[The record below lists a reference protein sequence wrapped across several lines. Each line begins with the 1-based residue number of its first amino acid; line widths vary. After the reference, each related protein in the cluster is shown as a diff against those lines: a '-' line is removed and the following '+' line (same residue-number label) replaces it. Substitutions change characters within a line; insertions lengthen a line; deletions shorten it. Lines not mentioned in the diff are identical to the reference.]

1 MQEKD
6 TNLIKRITNAISN
19 FRGGIGMKI
28 KDLIFKVFTRLSMGI
43 VLAASIYLIIYILVN
58 GVPHLKLSLF
68 SFEYTSDNV
77 SLMPALITTV
87 FIVILTLVVALPIG
101 IATAIYLVE
110 YARPKSRLARIM
122 KVSTE
127 ALSGIP
133 SIIYGLFGFLFF
145 VTTLSFSYSLLSGSL
160 TLAIMI
166 LPFIIRTTQEAL
178 IDVPN
183 SYREAALAMGSSKL
197 YMIFKVV
204 LPSAAAGILSGII
217 LSIGRIVGE
226 SAALIY
232 TLGTVAKIPDSLF
245 SSGRTLAIHMWAL
258 SSEGF
263 HTNEA
268 YATAVVLLVVVLL
281 MNGASLLVTKK
292 LMKGSN
298 YETSN

>member
-1 MQEKD
+1 MKVKD
-6 TNLIKRITNAISN
+6 S
-19 FRGGIGMKI
+19 
-28 KDLIFKVFTRLSMGI
+28 IFKWFIRLSMAL
-43 VLAASIYLIIYILVN
+43 VLSASIFLVLYILVN
-58 GVPHLKLSLF
+58 GLPHLKLSLF
-68 SFEYTSDNV
+68 SFTYTSENV
-77 SLMPALITTV
+77 SLMPALITT
-87 FIVILTLVVALPIG
+87 FYIVILTLLIALPIG
-101 IATAIYLVE
+101 VATAIYLVE
-110 YARPKSRLARIM
+110 YARKGSRLAKVM

-145 VTTLSFSYSLLSGSL
+145 VTTLQFSYSILSGSL

-204 LPSAAAGILSGII
+204 LPSAAAGILSGVI

-268 YATAVVLLVVVLL
+268 YATAVILLLVVLL
-281 MNGASLLVTKK
+281 MNAASMLVTKK

>member
-1 MQEKD
+1 MEQQHKSIKD
-6 TNLIKRITNAISN
+6 SFNT
-19 FRGGIGMKI
+19 FRDTTWMKI
-28 KDLIFKVFTRLSMGI
+28 KDYGFKYFIRISMGI
-43 VLAASIYLIIYILVN
+43 VLLASLYLIGYILVN

-68 SFEYTSDNV
+68 SLEYTSDNV
-77 SLMPALITTV
+77 SLMPALITT
-87 FIVILTLVVALPIG
+87 IYMVILTLLIALPIG
-101 IATAIYLVE
+101 VATAIYLVE
-110 YARPKSRLARIM
+110 YARQKSKLARVM

-204 LPSAAAGILSGII
+204 LPCAAAGILSGII

-268 YATAVVLLVVVLL
+268 YATAVVLLLVVLL
-281 MNGASLLVTKK
+281 MNGASMLVTKK

>member
-1 MQEKD
+1 
-6 TNLIKRITNAISN
+6 
-19 FRGGIGMKI
+19 
-28 KDLIFKVFTRLSMGI
+28 
-43 VLAASIYLIIYILVN
+43 
-58 GVPHLKLSLF
+58 
-68 SFEYTSDNV
+68 
-77 SLMPALITTV
+77 
-87 FIVILTLVVALPIG
+87 
-101 IATAIYLVE
+101 
-110 YARPKSRLARIM
+110 
-122 KVSTE
+122 
-127 ALSGIP
+127 
-133 SIIYGLFGFLFF
+133 
-145 VTTLSFSYSLLSGSL
+145 
-160 TLAIMI
+160 MI

-268 YATAVVLLVVVLL
+268 YATAVILLIVVLA

>member
-1 MQEKD
+1 
-6 TNLIKRITNAISN
+6 
-19 FRGGIGMKI
+19 
-28 KDLIFKVFTRLSMGI
+28 
-43 VLAASIYLIIYILVN
+43 
-58 GVPHLKLSLF
+58 
-68 SFEYTSDNV
+68 
-77 SLMPALITTV
+77 
-87 FIVILTLVVALPIG
+87 
-101 IATAIYLVE
+101 
-110 YARPKSRLARIM
+110 M

-127 ALSGIP
+127 VLSGIP

-145 VTTLSFSYSLLSGSL
+145 VSTLGLSYSVLSGSL
-160 TLAIMI
+160 TMSIMI

-183 SYREAALAMGSSKL
+183 SYREAALGLGSSKL

-204 LPSAAAGILSGII
+204 LPSAIGGILSGVI

-232 TLGTVAKIPDSLF
+232 TLGSVAKIPENIL

-281 MNGASLLVTKK
+281 MNGLSMLVSRK

>member
-1 MQEKD
+1 MKVKD
-6 TNLIKRITNAISN
+6 FIFRWFLRISI
-19 FRGGIGMKI
+19 
-28 KDLIFKVFTRLSMGI
+28 GI
-43 VLAASIYLIIYILVN
+43 VLAASLYLVAYILIN

-68 SFEYTSDNV
+68 SLEYTSDNV
-77 SLMPALITTV
+77 SLMPALITT
-87 FIVILTLVVALPIG
+87 FYIVILTLIIALPIG

-110 YARPKSRLARIM
+110 YARKGSRLAKIM

-145 VTTLSFSYSLLSGSL
+145 VTALSFSYSLLSGAL

-232 TLGTVAKIPDSLF
+232 TLGTVAKIPDSFF

-263 HTNEA
+263 HTDEA
-268 YATAVVLLVVVLL
+268 YATAVILLLVVLL
-281 MNGASLLVTKK
+281 MNGASMLVTKK

>member
-1 MQEKD
+1 
-6 TNLIKRITNAISN
+6 
-19 FRGGIGMKI
+19 MKI
-28 KDLIFKVFTRLSMGI
+28 KDFIFRWFLRISIAI
-43 VLAASIYLIIYILVN
+43 VLAASLYLVAYILVN
-58 GVPHLKLSLF
+58 GLPHLKLSLF
-68 SFEYTSDNV
+68 SLEYTSDNV
-77 SLMPALITTV
+77 SLMPALITT
-87 FIVILTLVVALPIG
+87 FYIVILTLIIALPIG

-110 YARPKSRLARIM
+110 YARKGSRLAKIM

-145 VTTLSFSYSLLSGSL
+145 VTALSFSYSLLSGAL

-232 TLGTVAKIPDSLF
+232 TLGTVAKIPDSFF

-263 HTNEA
+263 HTDEA
-268 YATAVVLLVVVLL
+268 YATAVILLLVVLL
-281 MNGASLLVTKK
+281 MNGASMLVTKK

>member
-1 MQEKD
+1 M
-6 TNLIKRITNAISN
+6 
-19 FRGGIGMKI
+19 
-28 KDLIFKVFTRLSMGI
+28 
-43 VLAASIYLIIYILVN
+43 
-58 GVPHLKLSLF
+58 F
-68 SFEYTSDNV
+68 SFSRTS
-77 SLMPALITTV
+77 L
-87 FIVILTLVVALPIG
+87 
-101 IATAIYLVE
+101 
-110 YARPKSRLARIM
+110 
-122 KVSTE
+122 
-127 ALSGIP
+127 
-133 SIIYGLFGFLFF
+133 
-145 VTTLSFSYSLLSGSL
+145 
-160 TLAIMI
+160 
-166 LPFIIRTTQEAL
+166 
-178 IDVPN
+178 
-183 SYREAALAMGSSKL
+183 
-197 YMIFKVV
+197 
-204 LPSAAAGILSGII
+204 AGILSGII

>member
-1 MQEKD
+1 MKD
-6 TNLIKRITNAISN
+6 
-19 FRGGIGMKI
+19 F
-28 KDLIFKVFTRLSMGI
+28 IFKYYTKISLLIVMSASMFVIG
-43 VLAASIYLIIYILVN
+43 YILVK
-58 GVPHLKLSLF
+58 GLPYLSPSLF
-68 SFEYTSDNV
+68 SLTYTSENV
-77 SLMPALITTV
+77 SLMPALITT
-87 FIVILTLVVALPIG
+87 FMIVVLSLLVALPIG
-101 IATAIYLVE
+101 VMTAIYLVE
-110 YARPKSRLARIM
+110 YAKKGSKVAHIM

-145 VTTLSFSYSLLSGSL
+145 VTTLDFSYSLLSGSL
-160 TLAIMI
+160 TMSIMI

-183 SYREAALAMGSSKL
+183 SYREAALGLGASKL

-204 LPSAAAGILSGII
+204 LPSAIGGILSGVI

-232 TLGTVAKIPDSLF
+232 TLGSVAKIPTSLM
-245 SSGRTLAIHMWAL
+245 SSGRTLSIHMWAL

-268 YATAVVLLVVVLL
+268 YATAVVLLIVVLL
-281 MNGASLLVTKK
+281 MNGLSKLVSRK

>member
-1 MQEKD
+1 MKD
-6 TNLIKRITNAISN
+6 
-19 FRGGIGMKI
+19 F
-28 KDLIFKVFTRLSMGI
+28 IFKWYTKI
-43 VLAASIYLIIYILVN
+43 SIALVIGSSLFVIGYILTK
-58 GVPHLKLSLF
+58 GIPYLTPSLF
-68 SFEYTSDNV
+68 SLTYTSENV
-77 SLMPALITTV
+77 SLMPALITT
-87 FIVILTLVVALPIG
+87 FYIVIISLAISLPIG
-101 IATAIYLVE
+101 IMTAIYLVE
-110 YARPKSRLARIM
+110 YAKNGSKVAHLM

-127 ALSGIP
+127 VLSGIP

-145 VTTLSFSYSLLSGSL
+145 VSTLGLSYSVLSGSL
-160 TLAIMI
+160 TMSIMI

-183 SYREAALAMGSSKL
+183 SYREAALGLGSSKL

-204 LPSAAAGILSGII
+204 LPSAIGGILSGVI

-232 TLGTVAKIPDSLF
+232 TLGSVAKIPENIL

-281 MNGASLLVTKK
+281 MNGLSMLVSRK

>member
-1 MQEKD
+1 MKD
-6 TNLIKRITNAISN
+6 KL
-19 FRGGIGMKI
+19 
-28 KDLIFKVFTRLSMGI
+28 FKFFIRLSMF
-43 VLAASIYLIIYILVN
+43 VVVSTSLFLILYILVR
-58 GVPHLKLSLF
+58 GIPHLKPSLF

-77 SLMPALITTV
+77 SLMPALITT
-87 FIVILTLVVALPIG
+87 FYIVVLTLMISLPIG
-101 IATAIYLVE
+101 VATAIYLVE
-110 YARPKSRLARIM
+110 YARKDSKVAKIM
-122 KVSTE
+122 KISTE

-145 VTTLSFSYSLLSGSL
+145 VSTLSLSYSLISGSL
-160 TLAIMI
+160 TLAIMT
-166 LPFIIRTTQEAL
+166 LPFIIRTTQESL
-178 IDVPN
+178 LDVPN

-197 YMIFKVV
+197 FMIFKVV
-204 LPSAAAGILSGII
+204 LPTASAGILSGVI

-232 TLGTVAKIPDSLF
+232 TLGTVAKIPKSLGE
-245 SSGRTLAIHMWAL
+245 SGRTLAIHMWAL

-268 YATAVVLLVVVLL
+268 YATAVVLLLVVLL
-281 MNGASLLVTKK
+281 MNGASKYASKK

>member
-1 MQEKD
+1 MRDK
-6 TNLIKRITNAISN
+6 L
-19 FRGGIGMKI
+19 
-28 KDLIFKVFTRLSMGI
+28 FKLYSRLSMLI
-43 VLAASIYLIIYILVN
+43 VLSASLFLIFYILIN
-58 GVPHLKLSLF
+58 GIPHLKPSLF
-68 SFEYTSDNV
+68 ALTYNSENV
-77 SLMPALITTV
+77 SLMPSLITT
-87 FIVILTLVVALPIG
+87 FYIVILTLLIALPIG
-101 IATAIYLVE
+101 VSTAIYLVE
-110 YARPKSRLARIM
+110 YARKGSRLAKIM

-145 VTTLSFSYSLLSGSL
+145 VTALSFSYSVISGSL

-197 YMIFKVV
+197 YMLFKVV
-204 LPSAAAGILSGII
+204 LPSAAGGILSGVI

-245 SSGRTLAIHMWAL
+245 SSGRTLSIHMWAL

-268 YATAVVLLVVVLL
+268 YATAVILLLVVFL
-281 MNGASLLVTKK
+281 MNGASMLVTKK

>member
-1 MQEKD
+1 MRDK
-6 TNLIKRITNAISN
+6 L
-19 FRGGIGMKI
+19 
-28 KDLIFKVFTRLSMGI
+28 FKLYSRLSMLI
-43 VLAASIYLIIYILVN
+43 VLSASLFLIFYILIN
-58 GVPHLKLSLF
+58 GIPHLKPSLF
-68 SFEYTSDNV
+68 ALTYNSENV
-77 SLMPALITTV
+77 SLMPSLITT
-87 FIVILTLVVALPIG
+87 FYIVILTLLIALPIG
-101 IATAIYLVE
+101 VSTAIYLVE
-110 YARPKSRLARIM
+110 YARKGSRLAKIM

-145 VTTLSFSYSLLSGSL
+145 VTALSFSYSVISGSL

-197 YMIFKVV
+197 YMLFKVV
-204 LPSAAAGILSGII
+204 LPSAAGGILSGVI

-245 SSGRTLAIHMWAL
+245 SSGRTLSIHMWAL

-268 YATAVVLLVVVLL
+268 YATAVILLLVVFM
-281 MNGASLLVTKK
+281 MNGASMLVTKK

>member
-1 MQEKD
+1 MKD
-6 TNLIKRITNAISN
+6 FIFRWYSKISITLVIGSSL
-19 FRGGIGMKI
+19 FGIG
-28 KDLIFKVFTRLSMGI
+28 
-43 VLAASIYLIIYILVN
+43 YILTK
-58 GVPHLKLSLF
+58 GIPYLTPSLF
-68 SFEYTSDNV
+68 SFTYTSENV
-77 SLMPALITTV
+77 SLMPALITT
-87 FIVILTLVVALPIG
+87 FYIVIISLAISLPIG
-101 IATAIYLVE
+101 IMTAIYLVE
-110 YARPKSRLARIM
+110 YAKNGSKVAHLM

-127 ALSGIP
+127 VLSGIP

-145 VTTLSFSYSLLSGSL
+145 VSTLGLSYSVLSGSL
-160 TLAIMI
+160 TMSIMI

-183 SYREAALAMGSSKL
+183 SYREAALGLGSSKL

-204 LPSAAAGILSGII
+204 LPSAIGGILSGVI

-232 TLGTVAKIPDSLF
+232 TLGSVAKIPENIL

-268 YATAVVLLVVVLL
+268 YATAVILLVVVLL
-281 MNGASLLVTKK
+281 MNGLSMLVSRK

>member
-1 MQEKD
+1 MKD
-6 TNLIKRITNAISN
+6 
-19 FRGGIGMKI
+19 F
-28 KDLIFKVFTRLSMGI
+28 IFKYYIRICIAI
-43 VLAASIYLIIYILVN
+43 VLSFSFYLIGFILIN

-68 SFEYTSDNV
+68 SLEYTSENV

-87 FIVILTLVVALPIG
+87 YIVLMTLIIALPIG
-101 IATAIYLVE
+101 ISTAIYLVE
-110 YARPKSRLARIM
+110 YAKSDSKMA
-122 KVSTE
+122 KVIKISAE

-145 VTTLSFSYSLLSGSL
+145 VTTLSLSYSLISGSL
-160 TLAIMI
+160 TLAIMT

-178 IDVPN
+178 LDVPD

-197 YMIFKVV
+197 FMIFKVV
-204 LPSAAAGILSGII
+204 LPTAAAGILSGVI

-232 TLGTVAKIPDSLF
+232 TLGSVAKIPDSFL

-263 HTNEA
+263 NTNEA
-268 YATAVVLLVVVLL
+268 YATAVILLVVVLL
-281 MNGASLLVTKK
+281 MNITSKKLTNK
-292 LMKGSN
+292 LMKGSS
-298 YETSN
+298 YED

>member
-1 MQEKD
+1 MKD
-6 TNLIKRITNAISN
+6 FLFKYYIRICIA
-19 FRGGIGMKI
+19 
-28 KDLIFKVFTRLSMGI
+28 I
-43 VLAASIYLIIYILVN
+43 VLAFSFYLLAFILIN

-68 SFEYTSDNV
+68 SLEYTSENV
-77 SLMPALITTV
+77 SLMPALITTIY
-87 FIVILTLVVALPIG
+87 IVLMTLIIALPVG

-110 YARPKSRLARIM
+110 YARSDSKMA
-122 KVSTE
+122 KVIKISAE

-145 VTTLSFSYSLLSGSL
+145 VTTLSLSYSLVSGSL
-160 TLAIMI
+160 TLAIMT

-178 IDVPN
+178 LDVPD

-197 YMIFKVV
+197 FMIFKVV
-204 LPSAAAGILSGII
+204 LPSAAAGILSGVI

-232 TLGTVAKIPDSLF
+232 TLGSVAKIPDSFL

-263 HTNEA
+263 NTNEA
-268 YATAVVLLVVVLL
+268 YATAVILLIVVLL
-281 MNGASLLVTKK
+281 MNITSKKLTNK
-292 LMKGSN
+292 LMKGSV
-298 YETSN
+298 YED

>member
-6 TNLIKRITNAISN
+6 TRLIKRITNAISN
-19 FRGGIGMKI
+19 FRGGVGMKI

>member
-6 TNLIKRITNAISN
+6 TRLIKRITNAISN

>member
-6 TNLIKRITNAISN
+6 TSLIKRITNAISN
-19 FRGGIGMKI
+19 FRGGVGMKI

>member
-1 MQEKD
+1 MKD
-6 TNLIKRITNAISN
+6 FIFRWYSKISITLV
-19 FRGGIGMKI
+19 IGSSLFVI
-28 KDLIFKVFTRLSMGI
+28 G
-43 VLAASIYLIIYILVN
+43 YILTK
-58 GVPHLKLSLF
+58 GIPYLTPSLF
-68 SFEYTSDNV
+68 SFTYTSENV
-77 SLMPALITTV
+77 SLMPALITT
-87 FIVILTLVVALPIG
+87 FYIVIISLAISLPIG
-101 IATAIYLVE
+101 IMTAIYLVE
-110 YARPKSRLARIM
+110 YAKNGSKVAHLM

-127 ALSGIP
+127 VLSGIP

-145 VTTLSFSYSLLSGSL
+145 VSTLGLSYSVLSGSL
-160 TLAIMI
+160 TMSIMI

-183 SYREAALAMGSSKL
+183 SYREAALGLGSSKL

-204 LPSAAAGILSGII
+204 LPSAIGGILSGVI

-232 TLGTVAKIPDSLF
+232 TLGSVAKIPENIL

-281 MNGASLLVTKK
+281 MNGLSMLVSRK